1 VRAILAYTRGEI
13 RAERGDPDAAA
24 YLRAAVAAADEAD
37 SRFIAGVARHT
48 LLTSAAREGDA
59 AAALPAFE
67 PLIDHWHGFGMWTQV
82 WIAVRA
88 LATTLSRLGRH
99 RDAVVLLGALA
110 ASPRA
115 TSVYGADSARIDA
128 VRDAA
133 RRALGAEL
141 DVAGAMGAA
150 LDDHEAVALARRLAR
165 S

>member
-1 VRAILAYTRGEI
+1 
-13 RAERGDPDAAA
+13 
-24 YLRAAVAAADEAD
+24 
-37 SRFIAGVARHT
+37 
-48 LLTSAAREGDA
+48 
-59 AAALPAFE
+59 
-67 PLIDHWHGFGMWTQV
+67 
-82 WIAVRA
+82 
-88 LATTLSRLGRH
+88 
-99 RDAVVLLGALA
+99 VVLLGALA